1 MKLCIIGVIFCFL
14 WVCICAQEASRNKF
28 HPRAPKTHFESR
40 NSFKS
45 PQKLVKN
52 VVEGT
57 PKAPNS
63 FRPFQEKNEEELKK
77 FASHFKT
84 RKAAGFRHDDP
95 VVSKTFALI
104 LWTYLHLSFF
114 ILIYSSLFWTLF
126 IIHACTDHP
135 LVYVID
141 IIDRC
146 VLSNF
151 TIVIINCRDP
161 VVVDGSGEEQVR
173 GL

>member
-45 PQKLVKN
+45 PKKLVKN

-63 FRPFQEKNEEELKK
+63 FRPSQEKNEEELKK

-126 IIHACTDHP
+126 VIHACP
-135 LVYVID
+135 LGQ
-141 IIDRC
+141 C
-146 VLSNF
+146 FSTF
-151 TIVIINCRDP
+151 WTTGP
-161 VVVDGSGEEQVR
+161 VNKFSKKLVPLILR
-173 GL
+173 GFQFGLKWNTYLVCM